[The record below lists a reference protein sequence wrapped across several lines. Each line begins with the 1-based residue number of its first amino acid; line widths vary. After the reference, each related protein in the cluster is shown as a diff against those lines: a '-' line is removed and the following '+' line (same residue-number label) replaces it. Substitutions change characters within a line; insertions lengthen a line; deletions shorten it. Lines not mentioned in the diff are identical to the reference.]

1 MADRKPVVAF
11 SPEDMKRR
19 KSRALVMAL
28 VLVAIMAIFFVT
40 TIYIM
45 KHQHLELHH
54 ALSNCYHLY
63 SMKNR

>member
-40 TIYIM
+40 TIYKIS
-45 KHQHLELHH
+45 EGVGG
-54 ALSNCYHLY
+54 
-63 SMKNR
+63 